1 MRNLTFSA
9 IFFSLLSLGLASCS
23 AESTS
28 VEDDSYQESSTSK
41 SPTSAALNSPA
52 ESFFNPGEAY
62 ITVTRVWGI
71 PMDDENG
78 PRPLVKV
85 IVDMYEYLQ
94 NTTGGSPI
102 TEAEVERAFL
112 PGRSLN
118 SIFSRLVS
126 DPFIYDL
133 IYESFLEIARQ
144 KAVIE

>member
-1 MRNLTFSA
+1 MRNLAISA
-9 IFFSLLSLGLASCS
+9 IFASLLSLGLFGCS
-23 AESTS
+23 TESTS
-28 VEDDSYQESSTSK
+28 VEDDSYKESSTDEIPTD
-41 SPTSAALNSPA
+41 SPLNSPA

-71 PMDDENG
+71 SMDDENG
-78 PRPLVKV
+78 PRPLSRV
-85 IVDMYEYLQ
+85 IIDMYEYLQ

-126 DPFIYDL
+126 DPFIYDV
-133 IYESFLEIARQ
+133 IYESFLEIARY
-144 KAVIE
+144 KAATE